1 MKKIIAV
8 IPDALVV
15 AGSVATSY
23 GAGLLHPAAGA
34 IVAGVLLIAAGFLSA
49 MNARKAGE

>member
-1 MKKIIAV
+1 MKKYAAA

-15 AGSVATSY
+15 AGSVAISY

-34 IVAGVLLIAAGFLSA
+34 IVAGVLMIAAGFLSA
-49 MNARKAGE
+49 MNARKAAE